1 MHMILLSPTL
11 NNFHIRLIL
20 LFYLSLFDSICVF
33 VFSMLL
39 ATFVFMNFK
48 FWWINRILDNL
59 QTLLIE
65 FGLRTKLYLANQI
78 IIQCVD
84 ARVRNN

>member
-1 MHMILLSPTL
+1 MRMILFSPTS
-11 NNFHIRLIL
+11 NNFHIIL
-20 LFYLSLFDSICVF
+20 SFYLSLFDSISVF
-33 VFSMLL
+33 VLSMLL
-39 ATFVFMNFK
+39 TTFVFMNFK
-48 FWWINRILDNL
+48 FRRINRIVDNL

-65 FGLRTKLYLANQI
+65 FGLRMKPYLANQI

>member
-1 MHMILLSPTL
+1 
-11 NNFHIRLIL
+11 
-20 LFYLSLFDSICVF
+20 
-33 VFSMLL
+33 MLL

-48 FWWINRILDNL
+48 FRRINRIVDNL

-65 FGLRTKLYLANQI
+65 FGLRMKPYLANQI